1 MKKQWGTAMNA
12 ANKNLARQ
20 YPYKIPTHLLLVD
33 DQLLSNMTP
42 VLDPL
47 FRPEKVV
54 LCFAPEMSS
63 QSTRLTRILREAGL
77 KVDDWPVDNS
87 WDIAHLNE
95 RLLTFLAEHDDDV
108 ALNASGGTRPMSLAA
123 FEAFRY
129 ADKPVYCVHPENDHV
144 VWLHPHEYDSFDL
157 ADRIRLPMF
166 FASRDLKLVSA
177 VRQGI
182 YGRLQELTATL
193 VKETARYSH
202 ALAILNWYAAA
213 ARHHKKPHSQPL
225 SGNHLNLP
233 ELQELLTLFG
243 EQDILELNE
252 RQQLVFADESA
263 RFYVNGGWLEEHV
276 FAVISRLRSEL
287 TTIQDLARNVVV
299 EWDDQG
305 SPVRNELDVAF
316 LANNRLYLIECKT
329 KKFAKKP
336 SADSDIAS
344 SLYKLNTLKESFG
357 GKQGRALLVSYRPLK
372 RYAKQRAKELSVD
385 ICVENHVS
393 ELESFIRGW
402 VESKP

>member
-1 MKKQWGTAMNA
+1 MNA
-12 ANKNLARQ
+12 ANKKTSQ
-20 YPYKIPTHLLLVD
+20 QHPYRIPTHLLLVD
-33 DQLLSNMTP
+33 EQLISNITP

-63 QSTRLTRILREAGL
+63 HAARLTWILRETGL
-77 KVDDWPVDNS
+77 KVDDWPIDNS

-95 RLLTFLAEHDDDV
+95 RLLGFLVEHVGDV

-123 FEAFRY
+123 FGAFRY
-129 ADKPVYCVHPENDHV
+129 ADKPVYCVHPETDHV

-157 ADRIRLPMF
+157 ADRVRLPMF

-182 YGRLQELTATL
+182 YGRLQGLTATL
-193 VKETARYSH
+193 VKETQRYAK
-202 ALAILNWYAAA
+202 ALGILNWYAAA
-213 ARHHKKPHSQPL
+213 AQNHNKPHSPPL
-225 SGNHLNLP
+225 SDNHLNLP
-233 ELQELLTLFG
+233 ELQELLTMFG
-243 EQDILELNE
+243 EQEVLQLNE
-252 RQQLVFADESA
+252 RQRLVFADESA

-276 FAVISRLRSEL
+276 FGVVSRLRTEL

-357 GKQGRALLVSYRPLK
+357 GIQGKALLVSYRPLK
-372 RYAKQRAKELSVD
+372 THAKQRAKELGVD
-385 ICVENHVS
+385 ICDENHVS
-393 ELESFIRGW
+393 ELESFIRRW